1 MFSEIQ
7 EKQFDKYLYRY
18 NGHAYSHG
26 GYDIDG
32 EYKHSY
38 SSYKVLL
45 REYGVIRET
54 PKGFWIESDDI
65 MLEKKFVRKE
75 GIKKYAAQTKEEAL
89 KDFIARR
96 KKQISI
102 FESRLARAKCELE
115 ISQKMT
121 VDESEN
127 EMEDLIEC
135 FF

>member
-1 MFSEIQ
+1 MFQ

-18 NGHAYSHG
+18 NGHSYSHG
-26 GYDIDG
+26 GFDQWG

-38 SSYKVLL
+38 STYKVLL
-45 REYGVIRET
+45 SEYGIIKET
-54 PKGFWIESDDI
+54 AKGFWIEGD
-65 MLEKKFVRKE
+65 MTQEKRFVRKE
-75 GIKKYAAQTKEEAL
+75 GRKKYASQTKEEAL

-102 FESRLARAKCELE
+102 FESRLARAKRELE

-135 FF
+135 FS